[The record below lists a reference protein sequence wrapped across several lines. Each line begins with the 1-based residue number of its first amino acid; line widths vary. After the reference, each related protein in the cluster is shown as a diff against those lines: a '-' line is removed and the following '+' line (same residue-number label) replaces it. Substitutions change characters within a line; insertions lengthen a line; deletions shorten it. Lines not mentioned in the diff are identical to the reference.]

1 MIRDLES
8 NVLKNSYWR
17 AVLKNTYYYNERIY
31 GMEELKELIA
41 KVSLEDIHQSAIKY
55 FDLDN
60 YLKVILMPEE
70 AVSE

>member
-1 MIRDLES
+1 
-8 NVLKNSYWR
+8 
-17 AVLKNTYYYNERIY
+17 
-31 GMEELKELIA
+31 MEELKELIA

-70 AVSE
+70 GVSE